1 MQHTVQ
7 YEIYLTKQLDYFND
21 ILPICIEIRKML
33 KYSEVVV
40 NLYESKYKI
49 VVFSHEKF
57 TNWFN
62 HCSPH
67 SLKYQTTLNNLWKT
81 NYPITYEDKLYSNI
95 KLYKNKIKH
104 NPQNQIAIDPDEYNK
119 LTNIFNELNKITGA
133 YDKYLTYTEKEIEK
147 LESEKQKIFDILEI
161 QNLIQESNLK
171 YYNKVKAIETE
182 LTNIELSEEEN
193 NILQKVL
200 NHPTLNNIIE
210 FHGFNLV
217 ENKL

>member
-1 MQHTVQ
+1 MLHVVQ
-7 YEIYLTKQLDYFND
+7 YEIYLTKELDYFND

-49 VVFSHEKF
+49 VVFSYEKLA
-57 TNWFN
+57 NRFN
-62 HCSPH
+62 KCSTH
-67 SLKYQTTLNNLWKT
+67 SLKYQTILNNLWKT
-81 NYPITYEDKLYSNI
+81 NYPITYEDKLYSDV

-104 NPQNQIAIDPDEYNK
+104 NSQNQIAIHPDEYIN
-119 LTNIFNELNKITGA
+119 LTNTYNELNKIINT
-133 YDKYLTYTEKEIEK
+133 YDKYLNYTEKEIEK

-161 QNLIQESNLK
+161 QNLIQETNAK
-171 YYNKVKAIETE
+171 YYNKIKAIESE

-193 NILQKVL
+193 AMLQRVL

-210 FHGFNLV
+210 YHGFNLV
-217 ENKL
+217 EIKN

>member
-57 TNWFN
+57 TNRFN
-62 HCSPH
+62 QCSPH
-67 SLKYQTTLNNLWKT
+67 SLKYQITLNNLWKT
-81 NYPITYEDKLYSNI
+81 NYPITYEDKLYLNV

-161 QNLIQESNLK
+161 QNLIQESNSK